1 LSVFCQFVF
10 SSSPRFIDSIG
21 ATSILTRGEGEEHR
35 NVFDLRYTGKVSVT
49 DWDVESM
56 YQTGYVGDKTFAAW
70 AVGSLFGYAGF
81 SLDTPVRLAG

>member
-1 LSVFCQFVF
+1 VWAWDLSGYYSLYTRAGAQF
-10 SSSPRFIDSIG
+10 IG
-21 ATSILTRGEGEEHR
+21 VQGEEHR